1 MDRETL
7 HGSPDHQANDC
18 RELAAAFLAEL
29 HRYCANRL
37 RTAVAQGVI
46 RRGMYS
52 ADDLTDEVFLRVCQ
66 EAGPVEVGD
75 LGRIKIEMFRTANT
89 LLDEIIN
96 QESVSMQ
103 GLNIADVLRDELRA
117 LEEKYTIDAEGE
129 LIPYEDLDDISY
141 QQEGDHAEVYLLEPG
156 FEDEL
161 IEALDL
167 EESAIRGDDRCR
179 RRLAGLYLNL
189 PAMSRVLLD
198 LSTRG
203 GLTVEEI
210 ARVCTLETEEVRQ
223 TITLVRRH
231 FHAAGLGRS

>member
-7 HGSPDHQANDC
+7 HSTSHGGTDDC
-18 RELAAAFLAEL
+18 TELAAAFLAEL
-29 HRYCANRL
+29 KRYCANRL

-52 ADDLTDEVFLRVCQ
+52 ADDLTDEVYLRVCRQ
-66 EAGPVEVGD
+66 AGKVGPED
-75 LGRIKIEMFRTANT
+75 LDRVKIEMFRTANT

-96 QESVSMQ
+96 TESVSLQ
-103 GLNIADVLRDELRA
+103 GLNIGDVLRDELRA

-141 QQEGDHAEVYLLEPG
+141 QQEKEGAELQLLEPG

-161 IEALDL
+161 IKALDL
-167 EESAIRGDDRCR
+167 EESVIRADDRFR
-179 RRLAGLYLNL
+179 HRLASLYLNL
-189 PAMSRVLLD
+189 PAMSRILLD